1 MRSRPFAFLPLLVS
15 GICAVML
22 IRMARDDARFYVPL
36 VAILVTSL
44 LPAFLARRRMRRV
57 LMSGDVPRILGSWQ
71 QSIERVMYP
80 ETMAPLMMATAYASY
95 GWTDAARN
103 ALERAVRGPAWEAAR
118 EQRLFVE
125 ALLDTFEGNNDDAM
139 TKASEL
145 LRLPLPS
152 TGPFVRRRVT
162 RLRQGV
168 AAMVRAFSHASD
180 AKDERRLAG
189 AAKASPLVHWA
200 MRYAQAIVAIDQGK
214 KEDAL
219 ALLRG
224 APEWPK
230 ESAFRAF
237 HDELRMHLE
246 GPVRT

>member
-1 MRSRPFAFLPLLVS
+1 VRSRPFAFLPLLVS
-15 GICAVML
+15 GICAVAL
-22 IRMARDDARFYVPL
+22 LRMAREDPRYYVP
-36 VAILVTSL
+36 VAAVVVTSL
-44 LPAFLARRRMRRV
+44 LPAFLARRRMRSV
-57 LMSGDVPRILGSWQ
+57 LMSGDVPRILGTWQ
-71 QSIERVMYP
+71 QSIERVMFP

-95 GWTDAARN
+95 GWTDAARS

-125 ALLDTFEGNNDDAM
+125 ALLDTFEGNRDGAM

-162 RLRQGV
+162 RLREGV
-168 AAMVRAFSHASD
+168 AALVRAFAHASD
-180 AKDERRLAG
+180 AKDERRLRG

-200 MRYAQAIVAIDQGK
+200 MRYAQAIVAIDHGK
-214 KEDAL
+214 KEDAR
-219 ALLRG
+219 ALLHG

-237 HDELRMHLE
+237 HDELKLQLE
-246 GPVRT
+246 GAVTT